1 MLKKCYKYL
10 IKLYK
15 YYVTI
20 YIMLF
25 RDNNGN
31 IVNISRLN
39 YNNDKAYY
47 DKLRNIIKTKNKE
60 VKNINIENT
69 SQYNNLL
76 TKLL

>member
-1 MLKKCYKYL
+1 
-10 IKLYK
+10 
-15 YYVTI
+15 
-20 YIMLF
+20 MLF

-47 DKLRNIIKTKNKE
+47 DKLRNNIKNINKE
-60 VKNINIENT
+60 VTKINIENT

-76 TKLL
+76 TRLL

>member
-1 MLKKCYKYL
+1 
-10 IKLYK
+10 
-15 YYVTI
+15 
-20 YIMLF
+20 MLF

-47 DKLRNIIKTKNKE
+47 DKLRNIIKTKNKQ
-60 VKNINIENT
+60 VKNIAIENT

-76 TKLL
+76 TKLM

>member
-1 MLKKCYKYL
+1 
-10 IKLYK
+10 
-15 YYVTI
+15 
-20 YIMLF
+20 MLF

-76 TKLL
+76 TRLL

>member
-1 MLKKCYKYL
+1 
-10 IKLYK
+10 
-15 YYVTI
+15 
-20 YIMLF
+20 MLF

-47 DKLRNIIKTKNKE
+47 DKLRNIIKTKNKK
-60 VKNINIENT
+60 VKNISIENT

-76 TKLL
+76 TKLM

>member
-1 MLKKCYKYL
+1 
-10 IKLYK
+10 
-15 YYVTI
+15 
-20 YIMLF
+20 MLF

>member
-1 MLKKCYKYL
+1 
-10 IKLYK
+10 
-15 YYVTI
+15 
-20 YIMLF
+20 MLF

-60 VKNINIENT
+60 VKNIDIENT

>member
-1 MLKKCYKYL
+1 
-10 IKLYK
+10 
-15 YYVTI
+15 
-20 YIMLF
+20 MLF

-31 IVNISRLN
+31 IINISRLN

-60 VKNINIENT
+60 VKNIDIENT